1 MKTIYITGND
11 NELLNFLPEI
21 IKKFSELSLVGNEP
35 LSEDAIRNCGL
46 YQPDFIISD
55 YFNEN
60 DAKDILSGCPNSYIV
75 IINEDLNRSNALISA
90 LNQENYY
97 NIINLDKTTSPNE
110 LCQMLIDF
118 NSKAEIADS
127 EKIKKDTISLAE
139 LDKAMNENQSIE
151 APKNASKEDIK
162 TVDVKPLEN
171 EVKQAT
177 QEERPIT
184 LESENRINQ
193 ELNLSF
199 LLFIIFFFYP

>member
-97 NIINLDKTTSPNE
+97 SFFTS
-110 LCQMLIDF
+110 LLSL
-118 NSKAEIADS
+118 SKILVCAL
-127 EKIKKDTISLAE
+127 TI
-139 LDKAMNENQSIE
+139 
-151 APKNASKEDIK
+151 
-162 TVDVKPLEN
+162 V
-171 EVKQAT
+171 
-177 QEERPIT
+177 
-184 LESENRINQ
+184 
-193 ELNLSF
+193 F
-199 LLFIIFFFYP
+199 